1 MPDSRHAAQK
11 GKQKEISVKNQGT
24 HPCSLVFNIINTD
37 FSAGHI
43 RLKTTA
49 KLGGV
54 DAICTGAEPTDDNG
68 TIAADAQPVITSIT
82 IREVEE
88 IEDNGN
94 AEGTAASEGT

>member
-1 MPDSRHAAQK
+1 MD
-11 GKQKEISVKNQGT
+11 V
-24 HPCSLVFNIINTD
+24 
-37 FSAGHI
+37 
-43 RLKTTA
+43 
-49 KLGGV
+49 V

-94 AEGTAASEGT
+94 AEGTAASEGTQAKNAARNNTLAAF